1 MAVAA
6 HASHYRAAW
15 HSLLV
20 EGDVD
25 HVLARLER
33 HEADRE
39 ARVTLRRHL
48 RRYVLAAS
56 RYRDLQ
62 VSFAG
67 LTRVDCGDN
76 ERRTLV
82 EVSGAIEKRQ
92 ICFIVSLYSLVYN

>member
-6 HASHYRAAW
+6 HASHYGAAW

-67 LTRVDCGDN
+67 LTRVDCGDD
-76 ERRTLV
+76 ETRLV
-82 EVSGAIEKRQ
+82 EVSGAIEIRQ
-92 ICFIVSLYSLVYN
+92 ICLSFLYSLVYN